1 MNRDELLKKA
11 VDLAMKAVAN
21 HAAYP
26 CTREQMTRTVTMLI
40 DGAEYSYWPARMLV
54 GYEALTLI
62 EKSVWG

>member
-1 MNRDELLKKA
+1 MDSEKLVQRA

-40 DGAEYSYWPARMLV
+40 DGAEYSYWPARQSV
-54 GYEALTLI
+54 GLEALTLI
-62 EKSVWG
+62 ERSFLG

>member
-1 MNRDELLKKA
+1 MDSEKLVQRA

-62 EKSVWG
+62 ERSFWG